1 MILSKNIIVILIFM
15 IYLAGTLSIH
25 AQELKAENL
34 KVEWSDDNKLII
46 TYDLPS
52 SEDKTINI
60 RIFMLSNDDPNLK
73 IEVKSASGK
82 IGSGK
87 FSGSGNEVVWE
98 IYSDY
103 PELRDGESYYFT
115 LEVSVVEED
124 SGGWP
129 WYYYVGGG
137 VLAGTAAFLI
147 ANSTESSSGSDG
159 TTSDGFPRP
168 PDR

>member
-1 MILSKNIIVILIFM
+1 MYVILIFI

-34 KVEWSDDNKLII
+34 TVEWSDDNKLII

-52 SEDKTINI
+52 AKDKTVNI
-60 RIFMLSNDDPNLK
+60 KIFMMSNEDPNLK

-103 PELRDGESYYFT
+103 PDLKEGESYYFT
-115 LEVSVVEED
+115 LEASVIEED

-137 VLAGTAAFLI
+137 VLAGTAALLI
-147 ANSTESSSGSDG
+147 ANSTQSSSGSDG
-159 TTSDGFPRP
+159 TTDGGFPRP